1 MYKVIGNTNTR
12 TLRVLWAMK
21 EIGLKYEHVQVNAQS
36 ADAKKFNISGKVP
49 TLEVNGIN
57 IADSTAIVTYLA
69 DKYNQLT
76 FPAGTIERAQ
86 QDSFTQFI
94 LDELDSILWTAA
106 RHSFVLPKEMRVSEL
121 KNTLHW
127 EFARSLKVL
136 ESRMGTG
143 PNVMGEKFTIPDII
157 LTHIGG
163 WARVAKFDIPDGK
176 LRDYFRQQIKRPA
189 YISAINL
196 KLYYTYFKLL
206 M

>member
-106 RHSFVLPKEMRVSEL
+106 RHSFVLPKERRVSEL
-121 KNTLHW
+121 KDTLRW
-127 EFARSLKVL
+127 EFARSLKIL
-136 ESRMGTG
+136 ESRMGSG
-143 PNVMGEKFTIPDII
+143 PNVMGEEFTIPDII
-157 LTHIGG
+157 LTHVGG

-176 LRDYFRQQIKRPA
+176 LRDYFRRQIKRPA

-196 KLYYTYFKLL
+196 
-206 M
+206 

>member
-36 ADAKKFNISGKVP
+36 VDAKKFNISGKVP
-49 TLEVNGIN
+49 TLDANGVN

-121 KNTLHW
+121 KDTLRW
-127 EFARSLKVL
+127 EFARSLKIL

-143 PNVMGEKFTIPDII
+143 PNVMGEEFTIPDII
-157 LTHIGG
+157 LTHVGG

-176 LRDYFRQQIKRPA
+176 LRDYFRRQIKRPA

-196 KLYYTYFKLL
+196 
-206 M
+206 

>member
-12 TLRVLWAMK
+12 TLRVLWAMN
-21 EIGLKYEHVQVNAQS
+21 EIGLKYEHLKVGAHSSEAQL
-36 ADAKKFNISGKVP
+36 ANVSGKVP
-49 TLEVNGIN
+49 SLEANGVS
-57 IADSTAIVTYLA
+57 IADSTAIITFLA

-106 RHSFVLPKEMRVSEL
+106 RHSFVLPIEMRVSEL
-121 KNTLHW
+121 KDTLRW
-127 EFARSLKVL
+127 EFAKSLKVL
-136 ESRMGTG
+136 ESRMCAG

-163 WARVAKFDIPDGK
+163 WARVAKFDIPNGK
-176 LRDYFRQQIKRPA
+176 LQDYFRQQIKRPA

-196 KLYYTYFKLL
+196 
-206 M
+206 

>member
-36 ADAKKFNISGKVP
+36 VDAKKFNISGKVP
-49 TLEVNGIN
+49 TLDANGVN

-121 KNTLHW
+121 KDTLRW
-127 EFARSLKVL
+127 EFARSLKIL
-136 ESRMGTG
+136 ESRMGSG
-143 PNVMGEKFTIPDII
+143 PNVMGEEFTIPDII

-163 WARVAKFDIPDGK
+163 WARVAKFDIPDGR
-176 LRDYFRQQIKRPA
+176 LRDYFRRQIKRPA

-196 KLYYTYFKLL
+196 
-206 M
+206 

>member
-36 ADAKKFNISGKVP
+36 VDAKKFNISGKVP
-49 TLEVNGIN
+49 TLDANGVN

-121 KNTLHW
+121 KDTLRW

-136 ESRMGTG
+136 EYRMGTG

-163 WARVAKFDIPDGK
+163 WARVANFDIPDGK

-196 KLYYTYFKLL
+196 
-206 M
+206 

>member
-12 TLRVLWAMK
+12 TLRVLWAMN

-36 ADAKKFNISGKVP
+36 VDAKKFNISGKVP
-49 TLEVNGIN
+49 TLDANGVN

-121 KNTLHW
+121 KDTLRW
-127 EFARSLKVL
+127 EFARSLKIL
-136 ESRMGTG
+136 ESRMGSG
-143 PNVMGEKFTIPDII
+143 PNVMGEEFTIPDII
-157 LTHIGG
+157 LTHVGG

-176 LRDYFRQQIKRPA
+176 LRDYFRRQIKRPA
-189 YISAINL
+189 YISVINL
-196 KLYYTYFKLL
+196 
-206 M
+206 

>member
-36 ADAKKFNISGKVP
+36 VDAKKVNISGKVP
-49 TLEVNGIN
+49 TLDANGVN

-121 KNTLHW
+121 KDTLRW
-127 EFARSLKVL
+127 EFARSLKIL
-136 ESRMGTG
+136 ESRMGSG
-143 PNVMGEKFTIPDII
+143 PNVMGEEFTIPDII
-157 LTHIGG
+157 LTHVGG

-176 LRDYFRQQIKRPA
+176 LRDYFRRQIKRPA

-196 KLYYTYFKLL
+196 
-206 M
+206 

>member
-49 TLEVNGIN
+49 TLEANGVN

-94 LDELDSILWTAA
+94 LDELDSILWSAA

-176 LRDYFRQQIKRPA
+176 LRDYFRRQIKRPA

-196 KLYYTYFKLL
+196 
-206 M
+206 

>member
-36 ADAKKFNISGKVP
+36 VDAKKFNISGKVP
-49 TLEVNGIN
+49 TLDANGVN

-106 RHSFVLPKEMRVSEL
+106 RHSFVLPKEMRVIEL

-143 PNVMGEKFTIPDII
+143 PNLMGEKFTIPDII

-176 LRDYFRQQIKRPA
+176 LRDYFRRQIKRPA

-196 KLYYTYFKLL
+196 
-206 M
+206 

>member
-36 ADAKKFNISGKVP
+36 VDAKKFNISGKVP
-49 TLEVNGIN
+49 TLEANGVN

-121 KNTLHW
+121 KDTLRW
-127 EFARSLKVL
+127 EFARSLKIL
-136 ESRMGTG
+136 ESRMGSG
-143 PNVMGEKFTIPDII
+143 PNVMGEEFTIPDII
-157 LTHIGG
+157 LTHVGG
-163 WARVAKFDIPDGK
+163 WARVAKFDIPDGR
-176 LRDYFRQQIKRPA
+176 LRDYFRRQIKRPA

-196 KLYYTYFKLL
+196 
-206 M
+206 

>member
-12 TLRVLWAMK
+12 TLRVLWAMN
-21 EIGLKYEHVQVNAQS
+21 EIGLKYEHLKVRAQS
-36 ADAKKFNISGKVP
+36 SEAQLANVSGKVP
-49 TLEVNGIN
+49 SLEVNGIN
-57 IADSTAIVTYLA
+57 IADSTAIITYLA

-106 RHSFVLPKEMRVSEL
+106 RHSFVLPKEMRVIEL

-136 ESRMGTG
+136 ESRMDTG

-163 WARVAKFDIPDGK
+163 WARVANFDIPDGK

-196 KLYYTYFKLL
+196 
-206 M
+206 

>member
-12 TLRVLWAMK
+12 TLRVLWAMN
-21 EIGLKYEHVQVNAQS
+21 EIGLEYEHVQVSAQS
-36 ADAKKFNISGKVP
+36 VDAKKFNISGKVP

-76 FPAGTIERAQ
+76 FLAGTIERAQ

-106 RHSFVLPKEMRVSEL
+106 RHSFVLPKEMRVSKL
-121 KNTLHW
+121 KETLRW

-136 ESRMGTG
+136 ESRMGSG

-196 KLYYTYFKLL
+196 
-206 M
+206 

>member
-36 ADAKKFNISGKVP
+36 VDAKKFNISGKVP
-49 TLEVNGIN
+49 TLEANGVN

-121 KNTLHW
+121 KDTLRW
-127 EFARSLKVL
+127 EFARSLKIL
-136 ESRMGTG
+136 ESRMGSG
-143 PNVMGEKFTIPDII
+143 PNVMGEEFTIPDII

-176 LRDYFRQQIKRPA
+176 LRDYFRRQIKRPA

-196 KLYYTYFKLL
+196 
-206 M
+206 

>member
-12 TLRVLWAMK
+12 TLRVLWAMN
-21 EIGLKYEHVQVNAQS
+21 EIGLEYEHVQVNAQS
-36 ADAKKFNISGKVP
+36 VDAKKFNISGKVP

-57 IADSTAIVTYLA
+57 ITDSTAIITYLA

-127 EFARSLKVL
+127 EFGRSLKVL

-176 LRDYFRQQIKRPA
+176 LRDYFRRQIKRPA
-189 YISAINL
+189 YVSAINL
-196 KLYYTYFKLL
+196 
-206 M
+206 

>member
-36 ADAKKFNISGKVP
+36 VDAKKFNISGKVP
-49 TLEVNGIN
+49 TLDANGVN

-69 DKYNQLT
+69 DKYKQLT

-121 KNTLHW
+121 KDTLRW
-127 EFARSLKVL
+127 EFARSLKIL
-136 ESRMGTG
+136 ESRMGSG
-143 PNVMGEKFTIPDII
+143 PNVMGEEFTIPDII

-176 LRDYFRQQIKRPA
+176 LRDYFRRQIKRPA

-196 KLYYTYFKLL
+196 
-206 M
+206 

>member
-12 TLRVLWAMK
+12 TLRVLWAMN
-21 EIGLKYEHVQVNAQS
+21 EIGLEYEHVQVNAQS
-36 ADAKKFNISGKVP
+36 VDAKKFNISGKVP

-121 KNTLHW
+121 KDTLRW
-127 EFARSLKVL
+127 EFARSLKIL
-136 ESRMGTG
+136 ESRMGSG
-143 PNVMGEKFTIPDII
+143 PNVMGEEFTIPDII

-196 KLYYTYFKLL
+196 
-206 M
+206 

>member
-12 TLRVLWAMK
+12 TLRVLWAIK
-21 EIGLKYEHVQVNAQS
+21 EIWLKYEHVQVNAQS

-49 TLEVNGIN
+49 TLDANGVN

-121 KNTLHW
+121 KNTLYW
-127 EFARSLKVL
+127 EFAKSLKVL

-143 PNVMGEKFTIPDII
+143 PNVMGETFTIPDII

-196 KLYYTYFKLL
+196 
-206 M
+206 

>member
-12 TLRVLWAMK
+12 TLRVLWAMN
-21 EIGLKYEHVQVNAQS
+21 EIGLEYEHVQVNAQS
-36 ADAKKFNISGKVP
+36 ADAKKFNISGKIP

-121 KNTLHW
+121 KNTLNW

-176 LRDYFRQQIKRPA
+176 LRDYFRRQIKRPA
-189 YISAINL
+189 YVSAISL
-196 KLYYTYFKLL
+196 
-206 M
+206 

>member
-12 TLRVLWAMK
+12 TLRVLWAMN
-21 EIGLKYEHVQVNAQS
+21 EIGLEYEHVQVNAQS
-36 ADAKKFNISGKVP
+36 VDAKKFNISGKVP

-176 LRDYFRQQIKRPA
+176 LRDYFRRQIKRPA

-196 KLYYTYFKLL
+196 
-206 M
+206 

>member
-49 TLEVNGIN
+49 TLDANGVN

-143 PNVMGEKFTIPDII
+143 QNVMGEKFTIPDII

-196 KLYYTYFKLL
+196 
-206 M
+206 

>member
-36 ADAKKFNISGKVP
+36 VDAKKFNISGKVP
-49 TLEVNGIN
+49 TLEANGIN

-121 KNTLHW
+121 KDTLRW
-127 EFARSLKVL
+127 EFARSLKIL
-136 ESRMGTG
+136 ESRMGSG
-143 PNVMGEKFTIPDII
+143 PNVMGEEFTIPDII

-176 LRDYFRQQIKRPA
+176 LRDYFRRQIKRPA

-196 KLYYTYFKLL
+196 
-206 M
+206 

>member
-36 ADAKKFNISGKVP
+36 VDAKKFNISGKVP
-49 TLEVNGIN
+49 TLDANGVN

-121 KNTLHW
+121 KDTLRW

-136 ESRMGTG
+136 ESRMGSG
-143 PNVMGEKFTIPDII
+143 PNVMGEEFTIPDII
-157 LTHIGG
+157 LTHVGG

-176 LRDYFRQQIKRPA
+176 LRDYFDD
-189 YISAINL
+189 
-196 KLYYTYFKLL
+196 KLNALRTYLL
-206 M
+206 

>member
-12 TLRVLWAMK
+12 TLRVLWAMN

-49 TLEVNGIN
+49 TLDANGVN

-127 EFARSLKVL
+127 EFTRSLKIL
-136 ESRMGTG
+136 ESKMGAG

-196 KLYYTYFKLL
+196 
-206 M
+206 

>member
-36 ADAKKFNISGKVP
+36 VDAKKFNISGKVP
-49 TLEVNGIN
+49 TLDANGVN

-121 KNTLHW
+121 KDTLRL
-127 EFARSLKVL
+127 EFARSLKIL
-136 ESRMGTG
+136 ESRMGSG
-143 PNVMGEKFTIPDII
+143 PNVMGEEFTIPDII
-157 LTHIGG
+157 LTHVGG
-163 WARVAKFDIPDGK
+163 WARVAKFDIPDGR
-176 LRDYFRQQIKRPA
+176 LRDYFRRQIKRPA

-196 KLYYTYFKLL
+196 
-206 M
+206 

>member
-12 TLRVLWAMK
+12 TLRVLWAMN
-21 EIGLKYEHVQVNAQS
+21 EIGLKYEHLKVRTQS
-36 ADAKKFNISGKVP
+36 AEAQLANVSGKVP
-49 TLEVNGIN
+49 SLEANGVNIS
-57 IADSTAIVTYLA
+57 DSTAIITYLA

-106 RHSFVLPKEMRVSEL
+106 RHSFVLPIEMRVSEL
-121 KNTLHW
+121 KDTLRW
-127 EFARSLKVL
+127 EFAKSLKVL
-136 ESRMGTG
+136 ESRMCAG

-176 LRDYFRQQIKRPA
+176 LRDYFRRQIKRPA

-196 KLYYTYFKLL
+196 
-206 M
+206 

>member
-36 ADAKKFNISGKVP
+36 VDAKKFNISGKVP
-49 TLEVNGIN
+49 TLDANGVN

-121 KNTLHW
+121 KDTLRW
-127 EFARSLKVL
+127 EFARSLKIL
-136 ESRMGTG
+136 ESRMGSG
-143 PNVMGEKFTIPDII
+143 PNVMGEEFTIPDII

-163 WARVAKFDIPDGK
+163 WARVARFDIPDGR
-176 LRDYFRQQIKRPA
+176 LRDYFRRQIKRPA

-196 KLYYTYFKLL
+196 
-206 M
+206 